1 MKRDRNSVGVLD
13 TLTGAIVPAANKSI
27 MGKISVSGHDRM
39 VIFGCLPCK
48 CTGIATCSELGAKTH
63 YSTNVVSKT
72 GSSYFLT
79 H

>member
-27 MGKISVSGHDRM
+27 MGKISVSGHGRT

-48 CTGIATCSELGAKTH
+48 CAGIATCSELVAKTD

-72 GSSYFLT
+72 GPDTF
-79 H
+79 